1 MARSYKR
8 DKNGRFSGTGGGGGG
23 GGGTSKA
30 ASTRKANTARAAEL
44 KAKGTTGLGDRL
56 KAKGFSGG
64 KGAQERAGGL
74 RSSATASGR
83 GVAFTVGKGGK
94 MSGGQAAATSGAIKA
109 AATAKS
115 KAGNAGKAPARTD
128 KAPASAAKARYKQLS
143 GAARK
148 SSPFRSAADNRKA
161 AGAKRS
167 LKSMIA
173 KRGRG

>member
-1 MARSYKR
+1 M
-8 DKNGRFSGTGGGGGG
+8 
-23 GGGTSKA
+23 
-30 ASTRKANTARAAEL
+30 
-44 KAKGTTGLGDRL
+44 
-56 KAKGFSGG
+56 
-64 KGAQERAGGL
+64 
-74 RSSATASGR
+74 SS
-83 GVAFTVGKGGK
+83 
-94 MSGGQAAATSGAIKA
+94 GQATATSGAIKA
-109 AATAKS
+109 AASAKS

-161 AGAKRS
+161 AGANRS